1 MGTRLAVMISRLEI
15 NGFRNHRSTQM
26 DFERL
31 TVIAGPN
38 GVGKTN
44 ALRALKRF
52 SPQPDTSFV
61 PSVKKGRILNCMGV
75 LKGKRG
81 KPRPIRMETGLKS
94 RRREVVDFAKE
105 QPCSQIDF

>member
-61 PSVKKGRILNCMGV
+61 PSVKKGRNFELYGSFEGEAWKAAANQDGNWIEISKTGGGGFR
-75 LKGKRG
+75 KGAAVF
-81 KPRPIRMETGLKS
+81 S
-94 RRREVVDFAKE
+94 N
-105 QPCSQIDF
+105 